1 MHFKTF
7 SSISGLCSLESVM
20 SLQVWQPKISLV
32 IIMSLEEQNC
42 HVHLYCS
49 KVWYLMSNN
58 YTQIYQMDFFWIL
71 ALLIGCTVLRKQLNS
86 KNLCNHHLKKA
97 GRIQSQIQ
105 GGNLYLSPHPQIP
118 PFFPMGYGKYL
129 YHLRKTGCLL
139 CQDGIK
145 TYLLYPISL
154 YIFIAHVTLMNRTIE
169 SVWIVLIV
177 PQKWKMERVKQA
189 LLVPTFIPQNLLF
202 YCVSTPLPTC
212 STPKCS
218 CSEAALMPHASGWKC
233 WRMTTAQAAVN
244 QWWMRVGAQ
253 IPQLPHL
260 SVLIILK
267 KHVLHYF
274 FWD

>member
-32 IIMSLEEQNC
+32 IILMSLEEQNC

-129 YHLRKTGCLL
+129 YHLWKTGCLL

-169 SVWIVLIV
+169 SSMDSINSSS
-177 PQKWKMERVKQA
+177 KMEDGKSKA
-189 LLVPTFIPQNLLF
+189 GI
-202 YCVSTPLPTC
+202 
-212 STPKCS
+212 
-218 CSEAALMPHASGWKC
+218 
-233 WRMTTAQAAVN
+233 
-244 QWWMRVGAQ
+244 VGAHFY
-253 IPQLPHL
+253 P
-260 SVLIILK
+260 SEFTVLLCFNSTSNLQ
-267 KHVLHYF
+267 HT
-274 FWD
+274 